1 MIEVIGEYGQQIKPM
16 FDIDA
21 YGNDINIIDVKKQ
34 SNILFPD
41 KIVNFTPSRTRTK
54 YVSALAR
61 VILSERLF
69 KFHSATALPPELW
82 TYWKLIRNSRY
93 VLLDISSVS
102 TMAGETMCSFWKL
115 QST

>member
-41 KIVNFTPSRTRTK
+41 KIVNFTPSRLEIST
-54 YVSALAR
+54 SL
-61 VILSERLF
+61 
-69 KFHSATALPPELW
+69 LW
-82 TYWKLIRNSRY
+82 Q
-93 VLLDISSVS
+93 
-102 TMAGETMCSFWKL
+102 E
-115 QST
+115 